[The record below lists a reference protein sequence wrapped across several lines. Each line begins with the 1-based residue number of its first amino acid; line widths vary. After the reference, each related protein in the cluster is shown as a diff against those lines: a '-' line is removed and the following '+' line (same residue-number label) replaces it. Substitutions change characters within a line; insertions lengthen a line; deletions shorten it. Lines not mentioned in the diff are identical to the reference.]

1 MNKLL
6 KVAGVTAGKQASG
19 IKVDEFGRIE
29 LSRTVEPKR
38 IIGNVLEPYAE
49 DYKGPVSVF
58 GLELYAVNSEYL
70 HKGGV
75 NQTRATPDGW
85 LMSTYGSLFRYD
97 SKGAVIW
104 EAEKRVGK
112 VNPWRESIAAYLDG
126 HVYSITRL
134 GPTGG
139 FSYVIDKISYKTGKI
154 VTEGPTLETG
164 TGGLRRVP
172 DLVYAASIN
181 RLVGVIERS
190 DLKLGLIYVHP
201 ETLAVEYSVATFTSK
216 IASVF
221 GVVAINSGIYAAYD
235 NGNIYV
241 LVDNKGVAT
250 AKLDAAIEVTTQNLV
265 KKFDNIATVGA
276 GLVLNGDVYAEGIG
290 MAAGRPIYRNGEVI
304 YTLESSKIVN
314 SFRGGTAG
322 NLALMAD
329 GNKVLAFD
337 KDNLVM
343 AVEIPHEISIM
354 SIAGDSMGNIFVST
368 DAGIYILG
376 DTLQIKG
383 YQLVG

>member
-1 MNKLL
+1 MTKLL

-58 GLELYAVNSEYL
+58 GLELYAINSEYPQ
-70 HKGGV
+70 KGSI
-75 NQTRATPDGW
+75 NHSQSTPDGW
-85 LMSTYGSLFRYD
+85 LMSNYGSLLRYD

-104 EAEKRVGK
+104 EAEKRAGVH
-112 VNPWRESIAAYLDG
+112 NPWRESIAAYFNG
-126 HVYSITRL
+126 HVYSIARI
-134 GPTGG
+134 GPVSD
-139 FSYVIDKISYKTGKI
+139 FSYAIDKISYKTGKI
-154 VTEGPTLETG
+154 VKEGTPLNVRTVG
-164 TGGLRRVP
+164 IRRVP
-172 DLVYAASIN
+172 DLVYAASID
-181 RLVGVIERS
+181 RLVGVLEYEDS
-190 DLKLGLIYVHP
+190 SQGLMYVHP
-201 ETLAVEYSVATFTSK
+201 ETLEVEYSANTFTSK
-216 IASVF
+216 LNSIFSV
-221 GVVAINSGIYAAYD
+221 AQINSGIYATYD

-250 AKLDAAIEVTTQNLV
+250 AKLDANIEVTVQNLV
-265 KKFDNIATVGA
+265 KKFDATTTVSA
-276 GLVLNGDVYAEGIG
+276 GFTLNGDVYSDQGGAV
-290 MAAGRPIYRNGEVI
+290 AGRMILRNGKAI
-304 YTLESSKIVN
+304 YTRESSRIAHT
-314 SFRGGTAG
+314 FRGGNAG

-343 AVEIPHEISIM
+343 SVEIPHEISIM
-354 SIAGDSMGNIFVST
+354 SIAGDSMGNIFVGT
-368 DAGIYILG
+368 NAGIYILG